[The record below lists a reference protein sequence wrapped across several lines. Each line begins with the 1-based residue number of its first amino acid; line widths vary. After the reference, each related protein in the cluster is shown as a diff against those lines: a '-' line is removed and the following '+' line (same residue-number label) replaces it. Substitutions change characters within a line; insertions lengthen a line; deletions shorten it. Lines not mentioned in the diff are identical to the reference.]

1 MLEDIILQ
9 NPVFAGMD
17 PQKLEFIKNFASK
30 TKPKNMQDAMPFLMA
45 NMSQAQKQNIKF
57 NNSEIKLIAE
67 ILCKDLPAS
76 EKAKVN
82 KIMKML
88 GN

>member
-1 MLEDIILQ
+1 MLEDMILQ

-17 PQKLEFIKNFASK
+17 PVKLEFIKNFATK
-30 TKPKNMQDAMPFLMA
+30 AKPKNMQDAMPFLMA

-67 ILCKDLPAS
+67 ILCKDLPES